1 MTALR
6 HVIAGY
12 ARQAQLSIRP
22 ALKFDSHYTAT
33 QATARPQPSAL
44 RHLKPFAASGSE
56 LQ

>member
-22 ALKFDSHYTAT
+22 ALKFDSHYTGHT
-33 QATARPQPSAL
+33 GHCTSAAQRL
-44 RHLKPFAASGSE
+44 EAFEALCGVR
-56 LQ
+56 